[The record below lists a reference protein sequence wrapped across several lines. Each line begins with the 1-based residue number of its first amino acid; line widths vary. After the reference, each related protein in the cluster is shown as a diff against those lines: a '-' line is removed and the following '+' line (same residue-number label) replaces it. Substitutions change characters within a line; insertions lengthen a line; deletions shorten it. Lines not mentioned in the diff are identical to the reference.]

1 MDRELLLK
9 FLAESRLRFGDQ
21 YDPLLVHMEQ
31 KLLTYKPLDITACNL
46 LNEDYGIELVAKI
59 RDKELQLQE
68 AVMKYI
74 YMMT

>member
-31 KLLTYKPLDITACNL
+31 KLLTYEPLDATACSR
-46 LNEDYGIELVAKI
+46 LNEDTGVELAARI

-74 YMMT
+74 YMMS